1 MPDAADAIF
10 RSIFLSFMRL
20 HVLYHAA
27 HEPIY
32 GAEMSQ
38 ELGRHGYEVS
48 PGTLYPLLH
57 GLEEA
62 GYLVREEQVVA
73 GKVRKYYRITP
84 EGREALENLK
94 PKIRELVNEV
104 LA

>member
-1 MPDAADAIF
+1 MADAADSIF

-32 GAEMSQ
+32 GAEMAQ
-38 ELGRHGYEVS
+38 ELRRHGYKVS

-62 GYLVREEQVVA
+62 GYLQRDEQVVG

-84 EGREALENLK
+84 SGRDALETLK